1 MPNSLN
7 KLYIGTM
14 SGTSFDGID
23 VCAISVRKKIDL
35 VHFSS
40 FKYPPKLRKKIAAVI
55 EDQILSLKDYGEL
68 DSQIGLAFAKAIN
81 KFIKQNNFSTSQIMA
96 IGLLTGMLTSPSLN
110 NNFSTKPSSTASTS
124 IVALSVSIS
133 AIISPA
139 FTVSPTFTN
148 HWLIIPSVIVG
159 DKAGISIF
167 EDIIY

>member
-55 EDQILSLKDYGEL
+55 ENQILSLKDYGEL
-68 DSQIGLAFAKAIN
+68 NIQIGLAFAKAIN
-81 KFIKQNNFSTSQIMA
+81 TDPEKF
-96 IGLLTGMLTSPSLN
+96 
-110 NNFSTKPSSTASTS
+110 
-124 IVALSVSIS
+124 
-133 AIISPA
+133 
-139 FTVSPTFTN
+139 FT
-148 HWLIIPSVIVG
+148 
-159 DKAGISIF
+159 
-167 EDIIY
+167 EDIMERLEQAAAKEFKYGETDQSETDDAED